1 MSTTTGSNAPLSQ
14 LNDTPAELS
23 TGLVRLK
30 HIILALLLSVVF
42 SLFSVLLRFMP
53 ILHGFCRIRRLLRC
67 TQSQAC

>member
-42 SLFSVLLRFMP
+42 PCFLFYCASCLYCLGFVESDGCSALL
-53 ILHGFCRIRRLLRC
+53 
-67 TQSQAC
+67 QSQAC